1 MHVECAESEASGNF
15 ANSVASEIYKIY
27 KWLCTETKI
36 NGIKGIE
43 KYKKNEYGKLW
54 REHNLYPKI
63 VDLKA
68 KLRALH
74 LEKIRPKML
83 KYEILK

>member
-1 MHVECAESEASGNF
+1 MLDKKRK
-15 ANSVASEIYKIY
+15 NSKIYQIY
-27 KWLCTETKI
+27 KWLSNETKI
-36 NGIKGIE
+36 NGLKSIE
-43 KYKKNEYGKLW
+43 RYKKNEYGKLW

-68 KLRALH
+68 KLRTLH

-83 KYEILK
+83 KYELLK